1 MTSRARV
8 PCSIYIYIYIPGHF
22 LADRIDPLSFFL
34 VPTPSSLLTASS
46 LPSF

>member
-8 PCSIYIYIYIPGHF
+8 PSVLYIYIPGHF